1 MRTGPRARPDTRQGF
16 TGGSDTTGMA
26 PLPVE
31 VLFGIYLGVLT
42 GIVPA
47 LIAGVLGFVFKY
59 LTDVTVP
66 GFGVVVLGLAIA
78 GVNGGFL
85 ALNDPTL
92 RQNASGSV
100 VIVAIV
106 VVLMLTLY
114 AHAKGD
120 ELGANFPHRLSFRS
134 IRERTLSSEVVELVG
149 GRGEVRVG
157 VIGEVED
164 IEGYPPVPDAVR
176 TAIRDGDWRLPA
188 DLPLSELED
197 RLAERLRT
205 EFDLSEVMVTI
216 DERGRATVA
225 AAPPVSGL
233 SKRVQSGRRA
243 VSVGTLVPTGLARG
257 DEVIIDATEGRV
269 PGTVLSLRS
278 GSGSKGGGGSK
289 ADGGTPVTDGGPPVD
304 GSAAAVPSRPVATGG
319 DGRLT
324 VAVAR
329 PDASV
334 LLRSDRP
341 RVIVRS
347 RGTRREFELL
357 SLLRRAGRR
366 FRRVTIRAGGAL
378 DGTTFGSA
386 NVREAY
392 GVAVLAVR
400 HPDRWAI
407 APHGSEPLSG
417 GDEVFVVGTR
427 EHLDAFEGAVA

>member
-1 MRTGPRARPDTRQGF
+1 
-16 TGGSDTTGMA
+16 MA

-47 LIAGVLGFVFKY
+47 LIAGVMGFVFKY

-92 RQNASGSV
+92 RQNASATI

-120 ELGANFPHRLSFRS
+120 ELGANFPHRISLRS
-134 IRERTLSSEVVELVG
+134 IRERTLSADVVELVG
-149 GRGEVRVG
+149 SRGEVRVE
-157 VIGEVED
+157 VAGEVGD
-164 IEGYPPVPDAVR
+164 IEGYPSLPDA
-176 TAIRDGDWRLPA
+176 IRAGIRKGEWRLPA
-188 DLPLSELED
+188 DIPISELET
-197 RLAERLRT
+197 RLAEKLRT
-205 EFDLSEVMVTI
+205 EFDLAEVTVEI

-233 SKRVQSGRRA
+233 SKRVPSGRRA
-243 VSVGTLVPTGLARG
+243 VSVETLVPTGLARG
-257 DEVIIDATEGRV
+257 DEVMVVTSEGRV
-269 PGTVLSLRS
+269 EGTVLSLRS
-278 GSGSKGGGGSK
+278 GGGSK
-289 ADGGTPVTDGGPPVD
+289 LAGGPTSTGGGAAELRSDGGEARGASRASSELRSDGGTDDTTAKTTA
-304 GSAAAVPSRPVATGG
+304 SSRPVATGG
-319 DGRLT
+319 EGRLT

-329 PDASV
+329 SDATR
-334 LLRSDRP
+334 LLEAEHP
-341 RVIVRS
+341 GVVVRS

-366 FRRVTIRAGGAL
+366 FRRVTIRPGGPL
-378 DGTTFGSA
+378 DGATFGSA
-386 NVREAY
+386 NVRETY

-400 HPDRWAI
+400 HPEGWAI
-407 APHGSEPLSG
+407 APHGSEPLTG

-427 EHLDAFEGAVA
+427 EHLDAFREAVA

>member
-1 MRTGPRARPDTRQGF
+1 
-16 TGGSDTTGMA
+16 MA

-31 VLFGIYLGVLT
+31 VLFGIYLGILT

-78 GVNGGFL
+78 GINGGFL

-92 RQNASGSV
+92 RQNASGSI

-120 ELGANFPHRLSFRS
+120 ELGANLPHRISLRS
-134 IRERTLSSEVVELVG
+134 IRERTLSADVVDLVG
-149 GRGEVRVG
+149 RHGEVRVD

-164 IEGYPPVPDAVR
+164 IEGYPPVPDAIR
-176 TAIRDGDWRLPA
+176 TGIREGEWRLPA
-188 DLPLSELED
+188 DLPLSELET

-205 EFDLSEVMVTI
+205 EFDLAEVTVWI

-225 AAPPVSGL
+225 AAPPLSGL
-233 SKRVQSGRRA
+233 SKRVPGGRRA
-243 VSVGTLVPTGLARG
+243 VSVQTLVPTGLARG
-257 DEVIIDATEGRV
+257 DEVTLVTPDDRIDA
-269 PGTVLSLRS
+269 TVLSLRS
-278 GSGSKGGGGSK
+278 GGTKPGGTTKS
-289 ADGGTPVTDGGPPVD
+289 ADGGEPGGRPISDGGTADPVAKPTA
-304 GSAAAVPSRPVATGG
+304 SPRPVATGG

-324 VAVAR
+324 VAVTR
-329 PDASV
+329 PEAST
-334 LLRSDRP
+334 LLETDRL
-341 RVIVRS
+341 RVVVGS

-357 SLLRRAGRR
+357 SLLRRTGRR
-366 FRRVTIRAGGAL
+366 FRRVTIRPGGPL
-378 DGTTFGSA
+378 DGVTFGSA
-386 NVREAY
+386 SVRETY
-392 GVAVLAVR
+392 GVAVLGVR
-400 HPDRWAI
+400 HPEGWAI
-407 APHGSEPLSG
+407 APHGSEPLAG

-427 EHLDAFEGAVA
+427 ERLDAFAEAVA

>member
-1 MRTGPRARPDTRQGF
+1 
-16 TGGSDTTGMA
+16 MA

-47 LIAGVLGFVFKY
+47 LVSGVMGFVFKY

-78 GVNGGFL
+78 GVNGGLL

-92 RQNASGSV
+92 RQNASATV

-120 ELGANFPHRLSFRS
+120 QLGASFPHRVSLRS
-134 IRERTLSSEVVELVG
+134 LRERTLSADVVELVG
-149 GRGEVRVG
+149 SRGEVRVE
-157 VIGEVED
+157 VLGEVED
-164 IEGYPPVPDAVR
+164 IEGYPPVPDAIR
-176 TAIRDGDWRLPA
+176 TGIREGEWRLPA
-188 DLPLSELED
+188 DIPLSELET
-197 RLAERLRT
+197 RLAEKLRT
-205 EFDLSEVMVTI
+205 EFELAEVVVEI

-225 AAPPVSGL
+225 AAPPLSGL
-233 SKRVQSGRRA
+233 SKVVPSGRRA
-243 VSVGTLVPTGLARG
+243 VSVETLVPTGLARG
-257 DEVIIDATEGRV
+257 DEVTLAAPGNRID
-269 PGTVLSLRS
+269 GTVLSVKL
-278 GSGSKGGGGSK
+278 GGGSRPS
-289 ADGGTPVTDGGPPVD
+289 AGGASNGTSSELRSDGGTGDGDGP
-304 GSAAAVPSRPVATGG
+304 AATPRPAATGG
-319 DGRLT
+319 AGRLT

-329 PDASV
+329 ADATT
-334 LLRSDRP
+334 LLGVDRP
-341 RVIVRS
+341 RTVVRS

-366 FRRVTIRAGGAL
+366 FRRVTIRAGGPL
-378 DGTTFGSA
+378 DGATLGSA
-386 NVREAY
+386 SVRETY

-400 HPDRWAI
+400 HPDGWTV
-407 APHGSEPLSG
+407 APRGTEPLAG

-427 EHLDAFEGAVA
+427 EHLDAFQGAAT